1 MIIIKMFRCK
11 EVIKYIYRYV
21 LLCTRKK
28 TEKGLLDMP
37 KPGWKC
43 ININEEYYEAIE
55 LLAEKKKRS
64 IKSIVVE
71 ALEDKYPMT
80 FEKVS
85 MK

>member
-1 MIIIKMFRCK
+1 MP
-11 EVIKYIYRYV
+11 
-21 LLCTRKK
+21 RK
-28 TEKGLLDMP
+28 
-37 KPGWKC
+37 GWKC

-80 FEKVS
+80 FQNVTAK
-85 MK
+85 

>member
-1 MIIIKMFRCK
+1 MP
-11 EVIKYIYRYV
+11 
-21 LLCTRKK
+21 RK
-28 TEKGLLDMP
+28 
-37 KPGWKC
+37 GWKC

-80 FEKVS
+80 FQNVTAKRKTKNENNKHHGCWKHPRTAKKEIQLS
-85 MK
+85 HANDE